1 MLVRG
6 LSPDRA
12 IMQEKQMEYWL
23 AESPWPGVILWII
36 LYISDYYLTI
46 YSARGFRKIGHF
58 QFEGS
63 YELTPQFQADV
74 DALKPLSTRHIVL
87 LILFSIVI
95 FVLWWVIADD
105 LPWLYNLY
113 LGLFL
118 LVEIAVHLR
127 HLRNVFLIYQV
138 QRNGG
143 VEGQISYRKWFSYRV
158 SAFEFYLIGGLF
170 LIVAILAFSSFFLG
184 GALVCFATGFKHG
197 RLAEKTKAVAAAKQ
211 P

>member
-1 MLVRG
+1 
-6 LSPDRA
+6 
-12 IMQEKQMEYWL
+12 MEYWL
-23 AESPWPGVILWII
+23 ARSPWPGVVLWII

-46 YSARGFRKIGHF
+46 YSARGFRGIGHF

-74 DALKPLSTRHIVL
+74 DALKRISARHIALLVL
-87 LILFSIVI
+87 CSILIVT
-95 FVLWWVIADD
+95 LWWVIVRLLA

-118 LVEIAVHLR
+118 LVEVAVHLR
-127 HLRNVFLIYQV
+127 HLRNVFLI
-138 QRNGG
+138 REIRKHGG

-158 SAFEFYLIGGLF
+158 SAFEFYLIGALF
-170 LIVAILAFSSFFLG
+170 LMVAVLSFSFFFLG
-184 GALVCFATGFKHG
+184 GALVCFSTGFKHG
-197 RLAEKTKAVAAAKQ
+197 LLARKAKKSAISQ